1 MIRRRYKSGLKNF
14 FNLFLH
20 RTDNWLFVNN
30 SGDSYEII
38 AEGSL
43 NDITVNNVLQW
54 EELKENIMR
63 TKEQLKEERDKI
75 VKGLEET
82 YRKLVLF
89 KKEKNSPMIV
99 LREGKITEV
108 DPNDILPTTLYKR
121 NAG

>member
-1 MIRRRYKSGLKNF
+1 MG
-14 FNLFLH
+14 
-20 RTDNWLFVNN
+20 
-30 SGDSYEII
+30 
-38 AEGSL
+38 
-43 NDITVNNVLQW
+43 
-54 EELKENIMR
+54 

-89 KKEKNSPMIV
+89 KKEKNSPMVV

>member
-1 MIRRRYKSGLKNF
+1 MG
-14 FNLFLH
+14 
-20 RTDNWLFVNN
+20 
-30 SGDSYEII
+30 
-38 AEGSL
+38 
-43 NDITVNNVLQW
+43 
-54 EELKENIMR
+54 

-108 DPNDILPTTLYKR
+108 DPNDIQPTTLYKR
-121 NAG
+121 NAD

>member
-1 MIRRRYKSGLKNF
+1 MG
-14 FNLFLH
+14 
-20 RTDNWLFVNN
+20 
-30 SGDSYEII
+30 
-38 AEGSL
+38 
-43 NDITVNNVLQW
+43 
-54 EELKENIMR
+54 

-82 YRKLVLF
+82 YRKLILF
-89 KKEKNSPMIV
+89 KKEKNSPMVV